1 MEYLKPLFT
10 ASLQQ
15 KIFDWNKKNK
25 SYFTYRSL
33 DWEFWVKQWN
43 YIYLNELYFKKG
55 DISTTFQCMNNY
67 EDLR

>member
-1 MEYLKPLFT
+1 MEYLKPFK
-10 ASLQQ
+10 
-15 KIFDWNKKNK
+15 KILIETKKK

-55 DISTTFQCMNNY
+55 DINTTFQCMNNY